1 MIDSLIRQL
10 QDPNLDVRRHTIL
23 ALGRS
28 KNPDA
33 LKPLAAIVKGD
44 PDPELRELARKA
56 GQYIRQQT
64 QQQTRPHVSP
74 FTVSPEEAEYEPEP
88 EYLQVQPV
96 EPEPDPEPKLLVED
110 LIDSLLALD
119 EPSATVTFTEPTKNN
134 LVMRGRQYDIPR
146 ADRDRAKQYLDA
158 AMSLTMGGDNAK
170 ALKNLTSA
178 LGLNPNLINDPYFNN
193 VAATVTGLDG
203 DAAAQVIIDR
213 TERKRFTETAER
225 AQKDKRVEEHLNTAK
240 QATWTDVWFEV
251 IVYSLI
257 VIIGPVLAAL
267 VTVESARNLLGSF
280 AEVSADLPVQLQNAQ
295 ALSQAFSLES
305 LLPIGIVSG
314 ISGVISLLIQTVL
327 IHFSTGMMGGTGTW
341 RHLIRLLLGFYN
353 KWLPILFFILY
364 ITIAVTFASAL
375 SPIILCFVLVL
386 FGLSFYV
393 SVKTASKIGEAYD
406 FGTGKGC
413 LSLLISLIIIGI
425 INTGIS
431 YIFAQSFSTAL
442 NGIMIGGL

>member
-1 MIDSLIRQL
+1 MIDSLLRQL
-10 QDPNLDVRRHTIL
+10 QDPNPDVRRRTIL

-33 LKPLAAIVKGD
+33 LKPLAAVVKGD
-44 PDPELRELARKA
+44 PEPELRELARKA

-64 QQQTRPHVSP
+64 QQQTRPHASP
-74 FTVSPEEAEYEPEP
+74 FTVSPEEAEYNSEP
-88 EYLQVQPV
+88 EYLQVQPIV
-96 EPEPDPEPKLLVED
+96 PELEPEPELLVED
-110 LIDSLLALD
+110 PIDSLLALD
-119 EPSATVTFTEPTKNN
+119 EPSPPVTFTEPTKNN
-134 LVMRGRQYDIPR
+134 LVIRGRKYDVPR

-251 IVYSLI
+251 IIYSLI

-267 VTVESARNLLGSF
+267 VAVESARNLIGSF
-280 AEVSADLPVQLQNAQ
+280 TQVSADLPAQLQDAQ

-305 LLPIGIVSG
+305 LLPIGIIFG
-314 ISGVISLLIQTVL
+314 ISGIISLLIQSMLT
-327 IHFSTGMMGGTGTW
+327 HFFAGMLGGTGTR

-413 LSLLISLIIIGI
+413 LSLLFSLIPIGI
-425 INTGIS
+425 LFS
-431 YIFAQSFSTAL
+431 AIFYMLAQSFSTAL
-442 NGIMIGGL
+442 NGVMIGGL